1 MPQLRQTEAR
11 RLIAEARRFAQVGD
25 FTHAEQMLQD
35 ADKQA
40 PGFAE
45 TAQARAEIA
54 SLRTERGQRYR
65 ERYQYIAAIDQA
77 FTSEQLWEAER
88 LLAEYAQRFNQ
99 DDEYRARSNRLAQMR
114 AAGPYQARVNEAR
127 AHIATARQAMERND
141 FVEAERQLALADR
154 SAPGFPEI
162 GQARADLSRRR
173 IAAEKQQDDLRLI
186 LAAIDQAFQR
196 KQFDEADRA
205 IEDGRRRYGSYA
217 GWTDLQNR
225 SASARRGDDRQA
237 NELRTQ
243 NARALELVATA
254 RRSMTQGD
262 FAAAD
267 KALNDAHAVSANMP
281 EVAIARAELERA
293 KADRA
298 RTDAEIRAVAA
309 SVDAALARKQYA
321 DAERLIADGTKRY
334 PAYSGWADLSRRLA
348 DARRATPAQTGNAPM
363 PPQAPQPPQH
373 RQLRSHRHS
382 PADPQ
387 SRLALVAAARDAIK
401 RLDFTTAEREVAEA
415 EKIDAKAG
423 SVIEVRA
430 ELKAA
435 EDKAKATPPI
445 PPPARTR

>member
-1 MPQLRQTEAR
+1 
-11 RLIAEARRFAQVGD
+11 
-25 FTHAEQMLQD
+25 MLQD

-54 SLRTERGQRYR
+54 SSRTERDQRYR

-88 LLAEYAQRFNQ
+88 LLADYVQRFNQ
-99 DDEYRARSNRLAQMR
+99 DDEYRTRSSRLAQMR
-114 AAGPYQARVNEAR
+114 AAGTYQARVNEAR
-127 AHIATARQAMERND
+127 AHIASARQAMERND

-154 SAPGFPEI
+154 SAPGFPEV

-173 IAAEKQQDDLRLI
+173 IAAERQQDDLRLI
-186 LAAIDQAFQR
+186 LAAIYQAFQR
-196 KQFDEADRA
+196 KQYDDADRA

-217 GWTDLQNR
+217 GWADLQNR

-237 NELRTQ
+237 NELRAQ
-243 NARALELVATA
+243 NARAPELVAAA

-267 KALNDAHAVSANMP
+267 KALADAQTSSANMP

-298 RTDAEIRAVAA
+298 RIDAEIRAVAA

-334 PAYSGWADLSRRLA
+334 PTYAGWADLSRRLA
-348 DARRATPAQTGNAPM
+348 DA
-363 PPQAPQPPQH
+363 
-373 RQLRSHRHS
+373 
-382 PADPQ
+382 
-387 SRLALVAAARDAIK
+387 
-401 RLDFTTAEREVAEA
+401 
-415 EKIDAKAG
+415 
-423 SVIEVRA
+423 
-430 ELKAA
+430 
-435 EDKAKATPPI
+435 
-445 PPPARTR
+445 